1 MASTSND
8 TRPKVDGTT
17 VSPYSLT
24 QQDLKQP
31 GLSFHDLLAHAG
43 HDLTVKTYRAGALTF
58 EATLVCK
65 TCGRQLRSA
74 SNPTIKGNVQFR
86 IIVIY
91 ANEAGESKAKA
102 FIVKAETWTGRRAAI
117 EDTVY
122 PAIPKER
129 VQSIMVDDSTNNALF
144 ESFWAQLPPPDDQLS
159 H

>member
-1 MASTSND
+1 MAANQLA
-8 TRPKVDGTT
+8 DGTT
-17 VSPYSLT
+17 VSPYSLA

-43 HDLTVKTYRAGALTF
+43 HDLTVKTYRAGALTL

-74 SNPTIKGNVQFR
+74 GNPAIKGAIQFR

-91 ANEAGESKAKA
+91 ADEAGASKARA
-102 FIVKAETWTGRRAAI
+102 FIIQAETWTGRRAAI
-117 EDTVY
+117 ESTVY
-122 PAIPKER
+122 AVIPQER
-129 VQSIMVDDSTNNALF
+129 VQSVMVDDSTNPALF
-144 ESFWAQLPPPDDQLS
+144 ESFWAQLTPPDDPVS